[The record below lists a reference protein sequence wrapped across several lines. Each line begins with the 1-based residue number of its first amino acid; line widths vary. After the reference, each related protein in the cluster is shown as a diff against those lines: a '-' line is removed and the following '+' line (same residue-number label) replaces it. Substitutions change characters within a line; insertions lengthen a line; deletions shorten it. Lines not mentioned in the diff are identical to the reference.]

1 MTTKKTI
8 TLNSLENQFE
18 KDILLFL
25 KDRGECIYGEII
37 KDLQISSARGQ
48 EAIYSLINQ
57 GYIKHMD
64 RTSRLKLNI
73 DLKE

>member
-1 MTTKKTI
+1 MTTKKTVE
-8 TLNSLENQFE
+8 LNNIENQFE

-25 KDRGECIYGEII
+25 KERGECIYGEII
-37 KDLQISSARGQ
+37 KDLQMSSARGQ

-57 GYIKHMD
+57 GYVKHLNK
-64 RTSRLKLNI
+64 TSRLKLNI